1 MRVGCGVQGVRG
13 GGEGSDRG
21 VGLQFEVAL
30 VNVNAAHDFVL
41 AEEQI
46 KMLID
51 TLVLDGEGLLD
62 FKGFFDD
69 FDIIDTALG
78 LADDDSGDDE
88 M

>member
-1 MRVGCGVQGVRG
+1 M
-13 GGEGSDRG
+13 
-21 VGLQFEVAL
+21 
-30 VNVNAAHDFVL
+30 L